1 MLHTIAIHSS
11 GFSDQHALA
20 EAVKKHNR
28 VLGAVAYLNEKHVV
42 SATVVV
48 FPTDSA
54 GVHSTALVTI
64 LNAPQ
69 AVCAELDRQL
79 AMLEQDGP
87 EGTPEGQPEAWL
99 FSHGRF
105 ARIADPCT
113 YPPNWTMSIYHQA
126 LKQQGYRREGDLFG
140 LNRLLGPDSDEI
152 ALSFEVY
159 VASVP
164 EGEETMRETLRFTRT
179 AVSYPRLKPQ
189 GLCLGST
196 ATQHTARGVLLW
208 LHRSTHQG

>member
-48 FPTDSA
+48 FPTNSA

-79 AMLEQDGP
+79 AMLEQHGP
-87 EGTPEGQPEAWL
+87 EGNRKG
-99 FSHGRF
+99 
-105 ARIADPCT
+105 C
-113 YPPNWTMSIYHQA
+113 
-126 LKQQGYRREGDLFG
+126 RRPGCSLT
-140 LNRLLGPDSDEI
+140 
-152 ALSFEVY
+152 
-159 VASVP
+159 VASRLSPIPVP
-164 EGEETMRETLRFTRT
+164 THETGRWT
-179 AVSYPRLKPQ
+179 
-189 GLCLGST
+189 ST
-196 ATQHTARGVLLW
+196 ARH
-208 LHRSTHQG
+208 